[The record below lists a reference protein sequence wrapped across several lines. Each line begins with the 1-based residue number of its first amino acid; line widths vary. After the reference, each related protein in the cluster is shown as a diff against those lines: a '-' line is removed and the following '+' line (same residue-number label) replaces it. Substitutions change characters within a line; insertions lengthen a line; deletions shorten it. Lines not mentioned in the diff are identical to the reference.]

1 VGLANERTE
10 RFAVFKAIR
19 ENIESRGVLLKSQIG
34 LNKKK
39 KKKKRWG
46 FISFGPVVSAGNKSS
61 TSSNGKTVSAPFT
74 IPGKSSSNYEAFRHP
89 LCP

>member
-39 KKKKRWG
+39 KKKKKVG
-46 FISFGPVVSAGNKSS
+46 L
-61 TSSNGKTVSAPFT
+61 
-74 IPGKSSSNYEAFRHP
+74 Y
-89 LCP
+89 